1 MLKAYTF
8 SRVFTLVLLA
18 LFCQTVYG
26 QNVGINSTGA
36 APHAS
41 AGLDVSFTDKG
52 FLAPR
57 MTAAQRGVIPSP
69 ATGLLV
75 YQTDGVTGFY
85 YYNGST
91 WVYNGSSSQW
101 TTSGSNIYYASGNVG
116 IGSSSTPNYA
126 LTVGAVSNPLFLSG
140 VQEGSGLDSILLIA
154 GGVVKK
160 RVYTATASTNAWSLT
175 GNTGQTNTY
184 NSGSFIGNTDAND
197 LRFRTNNLNRMM
209 INSAGNVSIGANP
222 TFATAPEKLLV
233 DAGTTSS
240 YNVIS
245 GKGTINNY
253 LQLNIQ
259 NLSNGSI
266 ASSDIV
272 ASNNSGS
279 ETANF
284 VDLGINSTGNTTT
297 DALGG
302 ASNAYLYNKSGNL
315 TIGTTTTDKNLRF
328 ITGGQATSNI
338 RMKIDSIGNVGIG
351 TGNDDISESR
361 FNINGGSITNNVN
374 SGLGTV
380 LWVEADR
387 DQYIEMNIQ
396 NTNSGQDASAD
407 IVATADNGEDDFGY
421 IDMGINSSGYRTGTQ
436 GSRILNGPNKA
447 YLYAVGAEMYVGNAA
462 ADQPLIF
469 FTNSGSQ
476 ADEDA
481 KGSERMRITDDG
493 NVLIGYT
500 TDQSNWTYTYKLQV
514 NGDVKIDD
522 LDYDQVIGSSD
533 RRLKTNISSLGYGL
547 NEVKRLQPVMYNWKK
562 KPDSDKLLGLIA
574 QDVRPIIPEV
584 VKGEESKE
592 TLGIDYIGLIPVLIN
607 AIKEQQAQ
615 IEELKQQVQKLQK

>member
-1 MLKAYTF
+1 MLKKYFIFKGFALLF
-8 SRVFTLVLLA
+8 LA
-18 LFCQTVYG
+18 LLCQVGYA

-36 APHAS
+36 APHES
-41 AGLDVSFTDKG
+41 AGLDVSFDTKG

-57 MTAAQRGVIPSP
+57 MTLAQKLAISSP
-69 ATGLLV
+69 ATGLLI
-75 YQTDGVTGFY
+75 YQTDGTAGFY
-85 YYNGST
+85 YYNGTT
-91 WVYNGSSSQW
+91 WVFNGSSSQW
-101 TTSGSNIYYASGNVG
+101 TTTGSDLYYTGKVG
-116 IGSSSTPNYA
+116 IGSSSAPGYA
-126 LTVGAVSNPLFLSG
+126 LTIGATANPLYLSG

-175 GNTGQTNTY
+175 GNSGQTNTY
-184 NSGSFIGNTDAND
+184 NSGSFVGTTDANA
-197 LRFRTNNLNRMM
+197 LRFRTNNVQRMFM
-209 INSAGNVSIGANP
+209 DASGNVAIGSNP
-222 TFATAPEKLLV
+222 SFATANEKFLV

-259 NLSNGSI
+259 NLSNGI
-266 ASSDIV
+266 AASSDIV
-272 ASNNSGS
+272 ASNNSGT
-279 ETANF
+279 ETTNF
-284 VDLGINSTGNTTT
+284 VDLGINSTGNTST

-302 ASNAYLYNKSGNL
+302 GGNSYLYNKSGNL
-315 TIGTTTTDKNLRF
+315 TIGTATVDKNLRF

-351 TGNDDISESR
+351 TGNDDVSESR
-361 FNINGGSITNNVN
+361 LNINGGSITNNVN

-380 LWVEADR
+380 LWVEAER

-396 NTNSGQDASAD
+396 NTSSGQDASAD

-462 ADQPLIF
+462 ADKPLIF

-493 NVLIGYT
+493 EVLIGYT
-500 TDQSNWTYTYKLQV
+500 TDQGDYKLQV
-514 NGDVKIDD
+514 NGDIKIDD
-522 LDYDQVIGSSD
+522 ISYDQVLGSSD
-533 RRLKTNISSLGYGL
+533 RRLKTNISNLKYGL
-547 NEVKRLQPVMYNWKK
+547 NDIMQLQPVIYNWKK

-574 QDVRPIIPEV
+574 QDVRPLIPEV
-584 VKGEESKE
+584 VKGDESKE
-592 TLGIDYIGLIPVLIN
+592 TLGIDYVGLIPVLIN
-607 AIKEQQAQ
+607 AIKEQQKQ
-615 IEELKQQVQKLQK
+615 IDELKQQVQKLQK